1 MVHSM
6 ANNVS
11 HKLSHTMIRGR
22 TYYTN
27 FRLNDSTSF
36 VRLSLG
42 TDSRK
47 QAEVIMNQIRPFIPL
62 VQNGTMSLEEF
73 KRKMQGYRAAT
84 KQDFDN
90 YLLHALERDIAEVER
105 LPELGQWH
113 RNIHPN
119 CLLSAS
125 DTVEAA
131 QGYSEAHFQRM
142 VNGSDQTANEVLA
155 SLHMKKLELSKGDLP
170 FANQVGA
177 ALDMSRA
184 TVAQAYEAFYSKD
197 LLRYRQLIAT
207 LQNQLEEQKLKSSP
221 QSRVETNQAFSTE
234 VKDTASQAIKLSEAW
249 TQYVEEKG
257 QKWRASIA
265 NENQRFF
272 DVLIYVIGDKPIDRV
287 TKQDIREAL
296 KVTENLPTRTKLPY
310 KRLSLP
316 ECIDYDVPEED
327 LISSQHV
334 EKHLKIW
341 RSLFKTYLV
350 ETKDQLE
357 KSPTDGITYEVKPN
371 RRGHFS
377 NTELSKLKTKLFSLE
392 NNDWRKWYFLTLIY
406 TGARR
411 GEIASIRKR
420 DIRLD
425 EETSRWYIYIED
437 GKTEHAQRQIPLN
450 KVLESGLLSLA
461 DALNDG
467 DLIFSDLPNYT
478 TATVEWGKLM
488 NETGIPDYDEF
499 GLKRRIHS
507 LRHTFVSHC
516 LASGGVSLPLMQ
528 FVVGHS
534 RTQSLGVTSIYTH
547 RPPLKVLLCV
557 VDFQN

>member
-1 MVHSM
+1 M
-6 ANNVS
+6 
-11 HKLSHTMIRGR
+11 
-22 TYYTN
+22 
-27 FRLNDSTSF
+27 
-36 VRLSLG
+36 
-42 TDSRK
+42 
-47 QAEVIMNQIRPFIPL
+47 
-62 VQNGTMSLEEF
+62 
-73 KRKMQGYRAAT
+73 
-84 KQDFDN
+84 
-90 YLLHALERDIAEVER
+90 
-105 LPELGQWH
+105 
-113 RNIHPN
+113 
-119 CLLSAS
+119 
-125 DTVEAA
+125 
-131 QGYSEAHFQRM
+131 
-142 VNGSDQTANEVLA
+142 
-155 SLHMKKLELSKGDLP
+155 
-170 FANQVGA
+170 
-177 ALDMSRA
+177 
-184 TVAQAYEAFYSKD
+184 
-197 LLRYRQLIAT
+197 
-207 LQNQLEEQKLKSSP
+207 
-221 QSRVETNQAFSTE
+221 
-234 VKDTASQAIKLSEAW
+234 
-249 TQYVEEKG
+249 
-257 QKWRASIA
+257 
-265 NENQRFF
+265 
-272 DVLIYVIGDKPIDRV
+272 LIYVIGDKPIDRV

-516 LASGGVSLPLMQ
+516 DLPPRLDTTL
-528 FVVGHS
+528 S
-534 RTQSLGVTSIYTH
+534 
-547 RPPLKVLLCV
+547 
-557 VDFQN
+557 

>member
-1 MVHSM
+1 M

-47 QAEVIMNQIRPFIPL
+47 QAEVIMNQIRPFIAL
-62 VQNGTMSLEEF
+62 VQNGTMSLDEF
-73 KRKMQGYRAAT
+73 KRKIQGYRAAT

-90 YLLHALERDIAEVER
+90 YLLHALERDVAEVKR

-113 RNIHPN
+113 RNINPDSA
-119 CLLSAS
+119 LSDF

-131 QGYSEAHFQRM
+131 QGYSDVHFHRM
-142 VNGSDQTANEVLA
+142 VSGSNQKANEVLA
-155 SLHMKKLELSKGDLP
+155 TLYMKKIELSKDDLP
-170 FANQVGA
+170 LANQVGA
-177 ALDMSRA
+177 ALDMSRMI
-184 TVAQAYEAFYSKD
+184 VAQAYEAFFSKD
-197 LLRYRQLIAT
+197 MLRYNQLIAT
-207 LQNQLEEQKLKSSP
+207 LQAQLEDVKMNSSK
-221 QSRVETNQAFSTE
+221 QSSVETNQSVSPE
-234 VKDTASQAIKLSEAW
+234 VKGITSQAIKLSEAW

-272 DVLIYVIGDKPIDRV
+272 DVLLYVVGDKPIDLV
-287 TKQDIREAL
+287 TKQDIRDAL

-316 ECIDYDVPEED
+316 ECIDYDVPEEE

-350 ETKDQLE
+350 DTKDLLE
-357 KSPTDGITYEVKPN
+357 KSPTDGISFEVKPN

-377 NTELSKLKTKLFSLE
+377 NAELSKL
-392 NNDWRKWYFLTLIY
+392 N
-406 TGARR
+406 
-411 GEIASIRKR
+411 
-420 DIRLD
+420 
-425 EETSRWYIYIED
+425 
-437 GKTEHAQRQIPLN
+437 RQ
-450 KVLESGLLSLA
+450 E
-461 DALNDG
+461 
-467 DLIFSDLPNYT
+467 
-478 TATVEWGKLM
+478 
-488 NETGIPDYDEF
+488 
-499 GLKRRIHS
+499 
-507 LRHTFVSHC
+507 
-516 LASGGVSLPLMQ
+516 
-528 FVVGHS
+528 
-534 RTQSLGVTSIYTH
+534 
-547 RPPLKVLLCV
+547 
-557 VDFQN
+557 